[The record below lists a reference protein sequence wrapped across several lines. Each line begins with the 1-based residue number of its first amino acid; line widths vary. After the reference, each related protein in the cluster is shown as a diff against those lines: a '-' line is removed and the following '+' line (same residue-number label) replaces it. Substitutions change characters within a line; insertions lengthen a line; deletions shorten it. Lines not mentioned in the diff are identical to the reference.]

1 MLEHGGRLR
10 RAAAQYQIALA
21 DWLDLSTGLAPYA
34 WPIGTIPVEAWQRLP
49 ETDDGL
55 EAAARSYYAAQ
66 SVLPVCGSQAA
77 IQAVPSLFTGCRVGI
92 VEPCYAEHRFAWERA
107 GFRVRA
113 LREQDVDAALSQL
126 DVLVVVNP
134 NNPTGRLIDRGTLL
148 GWRARLAER
157 GGSLIVDEAF
167 VDPTPEASLA
177 QHTHQPG
184 LVVLRSLGK
193 FFGLGGARLGF
204 VLAAE
209 PLLNNL
215 AERLGPWTV
224 SGPTRH
230 VARRALADGA
240 TQQLWRKRMAADAER
255 LARLLTSVGLPPAGG
270 CDLFQWVPCDQAA
283 ELHDE
288 LARRAILTR
297 LFIEPCALRI
307 GLPADEAGWARLQQ
321 ALISVTGA
329 H

>member
-34 WPIGTIPVEAWQRLP
+34 WPISAVPVEAWQRLP

-55 EAAARSYYAAQ
+55 EAAARCYYAAQ
-66 SVLPVCGSQAA
+66 SVLAVCGSQAA
-77 IQAVPSLFTGCRVGI
+77 IQAMPLLFPGCCVGI

-107 GFRVRA
+107 GFNVRA
-113 LREQDVDAALSQL
+113 LNEHEVDGALGQL

-134 NNPTGRLIDRGTLL
+134 NNPTGRLIDRSTLL
-148 GWRARLAER
+148 GWHARLAER

-167 VDPTPEASLA
+167 IDPTPDASLA

-209 PLLNNL
+209 PLLDNL
-215 AERLGPWTV
+215 SERLGPWTV

-230 VARRALADGA
+230 VARQALADSA
-240 TQQLWRKRMAADAER
+240 TQQLWRQRMTADAER
-255 LARLLTSVGLPPAGG
+255 LARLLISVGLPPAGG
-270 CDLFQWVPCDQAA
+270 CALFQWVPCDQAVQ
-283 ELHDE
+283 LHDD
-288 LARRAILTR
+288 LARRGILTR
-297 LFIEPCALRI
+297 LFIEPCALRV
-307 GLPADEAGWARLQQ
+307 GLPADEAGWTRLQQ